1 MSNSRFLFTSAIS
14 GGLLCGFVGMVTGAI
29 VGTGTSILLPGL
41 GLVVSGSLA
50 LAVVFGF
57 LGIFLG
63 SMLGLVVAA
72 IIIFKR
78 RKNFP

>member
-57 LGIFLG
+57 LGMFLG